1 MKNVRLYAVLGGL
14 IINFALFLTKL
25 YIGISSGSLTIYC
38 DAVNNLGDTFAC
50 GISVFGFIMIKRL
63 GEKQS
68 DRAQSLCTFV
78 ISLLITATGIYF
90 VYNGLERLMYPI
102 PVRSSSR
109 YLTVLCITIGIKIC
123 LGFMFRAVNRKAPSP
138 VIKALALDSFLDCF
152 ITLAA
157 IMSLVL
163 ISKVNYAVD
172 GIFAIITGSAVSVS
186 AIKNIISET
195 KYLINN

>member
-78 ISLLITATGIYF
+78 ISLLIAATGIYF
-90 VYNGLERLMYPI
+90 VYNGLERMMYPI

-138 VIKALALDSFLDCF
+138 VVKALALDSFLDCF

-186 AIKNIISET
+186 AIKNIVFET

>member
-78 ISLLITATGIYF
+78 ISLLIAATGIYF
-90 VYNGLERLMYPI
+90 VYNGLERMMYPI

-138 VIKALALDSFLDCF
+138 VVKALALDSFLDCF

-172 GIFAIITGSAVSVS
+172 GIFAIITGSAVSV
-186 AIKNIISET
+186 
-195 KYLINN
+195 

>member
-14 IINFALFLTKL
+14 IINFALFMTKL

-138 VIKALALDSFLDCF
+138 VVKALALDSFLDCF

-186 AIKNIISET
+186 AIKNIVFET

>member
-78 ISLLITATGIYF
+78 ISLLIAATGIYF

>member
-78 ISLLITATGIYF
+78 ISLLIAATGIYF

-109 YLTVLCITIGIKIC
+109 YLTALCITIGIKIC

-138 VIKALALDSFLDCF
+138 VVKALALDSFLDCF

-172 GIFAIITGSAVSVS
+172 GIFAIVTGSAVSVS